1 MRCRFAIKYIYLFNR
16 LNLYYTVAVRSV
28 YHPRTEFER
37 MKNIVAS
44 KLLYR
49 VLLLILGGVFVYAGV
64 SKLGDALGFATIIDN
79 YGLVS
84 WGMAKLLAR
93 VLPVVEIV
101 TGLGLILN
109 VRGALGMI
117 VAQLLGFMAVLGYGI
132 HLGLDADCGCFGP
145 SDPGGGEQGGLW
157 PTLIRDALMFGVC
170 LFLYWQRR
178 VAGFKPRPLIPF
190 TFKASE

>member
-1 MRCRFAIKYIYLFNR
+1 
-16 LNLYYTVAVRSV
+16 
-28 YHPRTEFER
+28 
-37 MKNIVAS
+37 MKHIVTS

-49 VLLLILGGVFVYAGV
+49 ALSILVGGVFVYAG
-64 SKLGDALGFATIIDN
+64 STKLGDAAGFATVIDN
-79 YGLVS
+79 YGLVT

-93 VLPVVEIV
+93 VLPVVEVV

-117 VAQLLGFMAVLGYGI
+117 VAQLLVFMAVLGYGI

-145 SDPGGGEQGGLW
+145 SDPGGGESGGLW
-157 PTLIRDALMFGVC
+157 PTMIRDALMLGAC

-178 VAGFKPRPLIPF
+178 VAGFTPRPLIPF
-190 TFKASE
+190 TFNASE